1 MGAFRDG
8 WAPAQEGELS
18 TPYLPLGI
26 PPRPAEVPLRRKRKR
41 LALSARPKLGSK
53 ADQQHRGT
61 SSRRPLS
68 SATHVPQPVDFE
80 GGIASTPTPSSSS
93 WGAPTPRLPLTEA
106 VLVPKAEPQLGD
118 VPLPAFKSEVSRKR
132 SRDPEPERPVTWRV
146 VQHLVSRK
154 LHAARVGADRTAC
167 VWWTCGTPEAPTLNA
182 DFSAVP
188 SRDLDCCSRCLTLWD
203 GISSK

>member
-1 MGAFRDG
+1 MGHWTPGSTEPERYDSRSGVTELDTRHYIMGAFRDG

-26 PPRPAEVPLRRKRKR
+26 PPRRVEVPLRRKRKR

-80 GGIASTPTPSSSS
+80 GGIASTPTPSSSL
-93 WGAPTPRLPLTEA
+93 WGGPTPRL
-106 VLVPKAEPQLGD
+106 
-118 VPLPAFKSEVSRKR
+118 R
-132 SRDPEPERPVTWRV
+132 
-146 VQHLVSRK
+146 
-154 LHAARVGADRTAC
+154 
-167 VWWTCGTPEAPTLNA
+167 
-182 DFSAVP
+182 
-188 SRDLDCCSRCLTLWD
+188 
-203 GISSK
+203 